1 MPAGWALRCVGGQFW
16 GAEGDGGFEGK
27 WGIHPSQIDLA
38 SRIFSPCETEVE
50 RARGI
55 LDAMEDAQRSGS
67 GAVFYNGKMIDF
79 ASMRQAE
86 VVVRKADEISEK
98 VQ

>member
-38 SRIFSPCETEVE
+38 NRIFSPCETEVE
-50 RARGI
+50 RALGI
-55 LDAMEDAQRSGS
+55 LDAMEDAQRSGL

-79 ASMRQAE
+79 VSMRQAE